1 MMLQRN
7 IRVLCVDD
15 HFAFRRLLELLI
27 DLQPGLEA
35 VGALEHADD
44 LEERL
49 EALHPDVVVLDM
61 SMPGRAPLEA
71 LRSARASHPDVR
83 FLVSSAYDD
92 PSIVEEALLAGANGF
107 LVKDGSLDELVT
119 AIQTVA
125 RNEIVLPRR
134 GLGSWSS

>member
-15 HFAFRRLLELLI
+15 HLAFRRLLELLI

-49 EALHPDVVVLDM
+49 DALHPDVVVLDM
-61 SMPGRAPLEA
+61 SMPGREPLEA
-71 LRSARASHPDVR
+71 LRSARASHPSVR

-92 PSIVEEALLAGANGF
+92 PSIVEEAMLAGANGF

-125 RNEIVLPRR
+125 RNEFVLPRR
-134 GLGSWSS
+134 DLGSCSP

>member
-1 MMLQRN
+1 
-7 IRVLCVDD
+7 
-15 HFAFRRLLELLI
+15 
-27 DLQPGLEA
+27 
-35 VGALEHADD
+35 
-44 LEERL
+44 
-49 EALHPDVVVLDM
+49 M

-92 PSIVEEALLAGANGF
+92 PSIVEEALHAGATGF
-107 LVKDGSLDELVT
+107 LVKDGSLDELVN

>member
-1 MMLQRN
+1 MLGRN

-15 HFAFRRLLELLI
+15 HLHYRRLLELLI
-27 DLQPGLEA
+27 GLQPGLEA
-35 VGALEHADD
+35 VGALEQADG

-49 EALHPDVVVLDM
+49 EALHPDVVLLDI
-61 SMPGRAPLEA
+61 SMPGRKPLEA

-92 PSIVEEALLAGANGF
+92 PSTVEEALRAGATGF

-119 AIQTVA
+119 AIHTVA
-125 RNEIVLPRR
+125 RNETVLPRAAR
-134 GLGSWSS
+134 SRQST